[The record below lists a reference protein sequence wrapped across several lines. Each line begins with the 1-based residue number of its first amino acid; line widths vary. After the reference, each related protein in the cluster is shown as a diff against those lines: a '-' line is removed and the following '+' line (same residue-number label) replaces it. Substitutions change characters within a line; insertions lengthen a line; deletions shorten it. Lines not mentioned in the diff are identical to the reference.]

1 MRAWIKFICIYLVA
15 GLFACNEV
23 AESDSESS
31 SITCE
36 LNAEELDESN
46 GSHIF
51 KCGNKEYKLNF
62 GGVYTKT
69 ESLFGEASIKLDKQH
84 LYGTNIILN
93 DLYEG
98 EYIEVSIW
106 RKDAKEQASLVI
118 QETDGDFYLSESE
131 IIETQKEG
139 WKKIVI
145 SFFVPGNIKSVKIYS
160 YLAGSPAAYFDGL
173 KITRSTKKITS
184 KHSSAST
191 TKLFFSPKNKNKL
204 NEKRDKA
211 IELGINIS
219 DGEWVNGIMA
229 YNNSAMPI
237 KARLKGDWLDHLNG
251 QQWSFRIKLKGDY
264 TFNRMKVFSI
274 HHPKARYYLHEYVS
288 HLLFNYADVLTTRY
302 GFTYGEIN
310 NQPVGLYA
318 WEEHFTKQIIE
329 YNLRREGPILKF
341 DEDPMWMC
349 FAYLGMAQREAFPPF
364 YEASRTMYFGNID
377 HTIDTAKSHQFSIG
391 HKLMHQYKYQYGNL
405 SEIFDIKKLAKYYAI
420 LDFIQGTHGKAWH
433 NQRLY
438 YNPVIC
444 KLEPINYDNYSSI
457 FNPKKSRELV
467 YKLYQDKD
475 IISDD
480 HSMSNQQFGDSAFL
494 SHYQFFLKS
503 FVDSN
508 LIEGFMT
515 TYKDSIAKYDSI
527 VRGEFPAFAYD
538 FNFLSKRA
546 EDISKRLPEL
556 NQHISDK
563 SYEQYRIYKKKQS
576 LKPIK
581 IKEILPSLI
590 NSYYYTKSEGINHI
604 TLENYNTIN
613 IEALGIANKGKKML
627 YSFEEPV
634 SLKAYNN
641 KVSPVQMEVPTLEK
655 AAYIAFKTTESDD
668 ILFSEITPWEKAT
681 GLSPYQQIKR
691 DFDLSKSSLFKVQG
705 DSLIISGKNNVIDN
719 KVLVPSHKKVF
730 IEAGTEI
737 DIIKQGSFISHAP
750 IFSLGTENNP
760 VLIHSSDSSANG
772 FVVLQ
777 ANEKS
782 TLSYTYF
789 KHLNT
794 LNYKGW
800 TLTGAVNFY
809 ESDVDLNH
817 CQFISN
823 HCEDALNIIRSHFNV
838 DNASFSHI
846 YADAFDSDFCTGLL
860 SNSNFQYVDN
870 DAIDFST
877 SQITISDCYISDI
890 SDKGISGGEQSTLK
904 VFNTTILN
912 CNIGAASKDLSIVEL
927 NNVAIK
933 DCNYGLVALRKKP
946 EYGPAT
952 LITEQLKMEDCS
964 TEELIELNSVLIREG
979 KEKKGFR
986 KNVAAM
992 FY

>member
-1 MRAWIKFICIYLVA
+1 MRAWIKFVRICLIT
-15 GLFACNEV
+15 GFFACNDV
-23 AESDSESS
+23 SDKSSESS
-31 SITCE
+31 SISCE
-36 LNAEELDESN
+36 LNTEGLDESK

-51 KCGNKEYKLNF
+51 KCGNKEYKYEF
-62 GGVYTKT
+62 QGIYS
-69 ESLFGEASIKLDKQH
+69 EEQALFGKGSILLNKQH
-84 LYGTNIILN
+84 LYGTNLVLD
-93 DLYEG
+93 DLKEG

-106 RKDAKEQASLVI
+106 RHDASGNASLVV
-118 QETDGDFYLSESE
+118 QESSVNFYLSE
-131 IIETQKEG
+131 KEFIQIGKNG

-145 SFFVPGNIKSVKIYS
+145 SFFVPENLKSATIYS
-160 YLAGSPAAYFDGL
+160 FLANSNSAYFDGL
-173 KITRSTKKITS
+173 KVIRSDQKPVS
-184 KHSSAST
+184 EHSSASI

-204 NEKRDKA
+204 NEKRNRA
-211 IELGINIS
+211 LELGVNIS
-219 DGEWVNGIMA
+219 DGEWVSGIMVF
-229 YNNSAMPI
+229 NNSAMPV

-251 QQWSFRIKLKGDY
+251 QQWSFRIKVKDDY
-264 TFNRMKVFSI
+264 TFNRMKIFSI

-288 HLLFNYADVLTTRY
+288 HLLFNYADILTTRY
-302 GFTYGEIN
+302 GFTYGVIN

-341 DEDPMWMC
+341 DEDPMWIC
-349 FAYLGMAQREAFPPF
+349 FAYLGIDQKENFPPF
-364 YEASRTMYFGNID
+364 YDASKISYFGNID
-377 HTIDTAKSHQFSIG
+377 HTVDTIKSKQFAIG
-391 HKLMHQYKYQYGNL
+391 HKLMHQYKYQYGNI
-405 SEIFDIKKLAKYYAI
+405 SDIFDIKKLAKYYAI

-444 KLEPINYDNYSSI
+444 KLEPINFDNFSSI
-457 FNPKKSRELV
+457 FNPKQSQELI
-467 YKLYQDKD
+467 YKLYQDND

-480 HSMSNQQFGDSAFL
+480 HSMSNRQFGDSTFL
-494 SHYQFFLKS
+494 NHYQYFLQS
-503 FVDSN
+503 FVDSK
-508 LIEGFMT
+508 LTESFLRK
-515 TYKDSIAKYDSI
+515 YQDSISKYDNI
-527 VRGEFPAFAYD
+527 VREEFPAFAYD
-538 FNFLSKRA
+538 FNFLSQRA
-546 EDISKRLPEL
+546 EDISRKLPEL
-556 NQHISDK
+556 NQHVSDK
-563 SYEQYRIYKKKQS
+563 KYEQYSIHKKEQS
-576 LKPIK
+576 LRPIN
-581 IKEILPSLI
+581 IKEVLPSFI
-590 NSYYYTKSEGINHI
+590 NSYYYFNKGKSQIL
-604 TLENYNTIN
+604 LENYNTID
-613 IEALGIANKGKKML
+613 IEVLGIANKGKKML
-627 YSFEEPV
+627 FSFEKPI
-634 SLKAYNN
+634 SLKAYTN
-641 KVSPVQMEVPTLEK
+641 KVDPIQIEVPSLDK
-655 AAYIAFKTTESDD
+655 AMYIAFKTTESDD

-691 DFDLSKSSLFKVQG
+691 DFDLSRSSLFKVQG

-782 TLSYTYF
+782 TLNYTYF

-809 ESDVDLNH
+809 ESDVDLNY

-838 DNASFSHI
+838 DHASFSHI

-890 SDKGISGGEQSTLK
+890 SDKGISGGEESTLK

-912 CNIGAASKDLSIVEL
+912 CNIGAASKDLSNVEL
-927 NNVAIK
+927 NNVSIK
-933 DCNYGLVALRKKP
+933 DCTYGLVALRKKP
-946 EYGPAT
+946 EYGAAT
-952 LITEQLKMEDCS
+952 LVTKELTMEGCK